1 MIPPI
6 QEGPRLKR
14 SFSMKPIYKEKYP
27 HLFEPMYVGKNKVRF
42 NNRVLVG
49 PMGSGATG
57 GGEDSDGRINTF
69 GIDFWMRYIQ
79 GGFSSVA
86 LPMEVPIDGSHE
98 HMFNLNPKT
107 CNQMNFQRL
116 QRAVHAFNGKTF
128 VEFMHGGP
136 YMRAGFKKIA
146 ADDEPHLG
154 AVAATKGEL
163 EEIAA
168 MFGEYAHWAQIA
180 NFDGIM
186 LHYGHGWLFNYFL
199 SPLTNHRTDEFG
211 GSIENRCR
219 FPLMVIKA
227 IRATVGD
234 SMLIELRMNGNDEA
248 EGGITPEECAE
259 EVKIFQDYV
268 DMVHITCGHRVDA
281 MTRPKQCPTGFDRTA
296 HNAYAS
302 EIVKKSGVK
311 IPVGTIGG
319 IYSPEIAEEVLAKG
333 QADYVLMSRS
343 AMADPEII
351 KKAKEGREDDIRPCL
366 RCNYCM
372 DHGRRVAISKDLH
385 LLAYPSYDRQ
395 CMVNPLQFQ
404 SAQKLRI
411 PPAERQKKVA
421 VIGGGVAGMEAALS
435 CERRGHT
442 VVLYEKTDR
451 LGGQALLSDPMWFK
465 KEMKLFHEY
474 LERQIKKRPA
484 ITVVYN
490 TEATPEIIDENDFD
504 AVIVA
509 VGAEQIVPRIP
520 GVEKAKMSFDVF
532 GHEDTVGK
540 KVVIIGGGAIGVEL
554 GIHLNG
560 LGHECTVVE
569 MGEFIAAKAQLTERT
584 AYLNAIKKYNV
595 KTMVNARCTE
605 ITDKGATVETPE
617 GTQLLEADT
626 VIIAVGTK
634 PLVAERDKFID
645 TAFDVINVGD
655 CVEASSIVHAVHTGF
670 DAGLTL

>member
-1 MIPPI
+1 
-6 QEGPRLKR
+6 
-14 SFSMKPIYKEKYP
+14 MKPIYKEKYP

-136 YMRAGFKKIA
+136 YMREGFKKIS

-154 AVAATKGEL
+154 AVAATKEEL

-259 EVKIFQDYV
+259 QVKIFEPYI

-319 IYSPEIAEEVLAKG
+319 IYSPEVAEEVLAKG

-385 LLAYPSYDRQ
+385 LLTYPSYDRQ
-395 CMVNPLQFQ
+395 CMTNPMQFQ

-411 PPAERQKKVA
+411 PPADRQKKVA

-474 LERQIKKRPA
+474 LERQVKKRPS

-490 TEATPEIIDENDFD
+490 TEATPEIIDQNDFD

-520 GVEKAKMSFDVF
+520 GVEKATMSFDVF
-532 GHEDTVGK
+532 GHEDKVGK

-560 LGHECTVVE
+560 LGRECTVVE
-569 MGEFIAAKAQLTERT
+569 MGEYIAAKAQLTERT
-584 AYLNAIKKYNV
+584 SYLNAIKKYGV

-617 GTQLLEADT
+617 GSQFLEADT

-634 PLVAERDKFID
+634 SLVAERDKFID

>member
-1 MIPPI
+1 
-6 QEGPRLKR
+6 
-14 SFSMKPIYKEKYP
+14 
-27 HLFEPMYVGKNKVRF
+27 MYVGKNKVMF
-42 NNRVLVG
+42 NNRVRVAPIG
-49 PMGSGATG
+49 TGATG

-69 GIDFWMRYIQ
+69 GIDFWMRFIR

-98 HMFNLNPKT
+98 HCFNLNPKT
-107 CNQMNFQRL
+107 CNQMNFQRF
-116 QRAVHAFNGKTF
+116 QRAVHAYNGRSF
-128 VEFMHGGP
+128 AEFIHGGP

-154 AVAATKGEL
+154 AKAATVAEM

-168 MFGEYAHWAQIA
+168 LFGEYAHWAQIA
-180 NFDGIM
+180 NFDGLM
-186 LHYGHGWLFNYFL
+186 LHFAHGWLINYFL

-219 FPLMVIKA
+219 FPLMVIKE
-227 IRATVGD
+227 IRRVVGD
-234 SMLIELRMNGNDEA
+234 SLLIELRLNGTDGV
-248 EGGITPEECAE
+248 EGGIMPEETAE
-259 EVKIFQDYV
+259 QVKIFQDYV
-268 DMVHITCGHRVDA
+268 DMVHITCGHRIDA
-281 MTRPKQCPTGFDRTA
+281 LTRPKMHPTGFDPVA
-296 HNAYAS
+296 HNAWAS
-302 EIVKKSGVK
+302 EIVKKSGVT
-311 IPVGTIGG
+311 IPVGVVGG

-333 QADYVLMSRS
+333 QADYVLMGRS

-351 KKAKEGREDDIRPCL
+351 RKAKEGREDDIRPCL
-366 RCNYCM
+366 RCDYCL

-385 LLAYPSYDRQ
+385 LLTYPSYDRT

-411 PPAERQKKVA
+411 PPSDRHKKVA
-421 VIGGGVAGMEAALS
+421 VIGGGVAGMNAALS
-435 CERRGHT
+435 CADRGHS

-474 LERQIKKRPA
+474 LVRQIKKRPA

-490 TEATPEIIDENDFD
+490 TEATREIIEENDFD

-509 VGAEQIVPRIP
+509 VGAEQVVPRIP
-520 GVEKAKMSFDVF
+520 GVEKAVMSFDVF
-532 GHEDTVGK
+532 GHEDKVGK
-540 KVVIIGGGAIGVEL
+540 KVAIIGGGAIGVEL

-560 LGHECTVVE
+560 LGHECTIVE
-569 MGEFIAAKAQLTERT
+569 MAEHLASKAQLTERT
-584 AYLNAIKKYNV
+584 AYLINLEKNHV
-595 KTMVNARCTE
+595 NSMVNTTCRE
-605 ITDKGATVETPE
+605 ITDKGVWVENAD
-617 GTQLLEADT
+617 GKKFIEADT

-634 PLVAERDKFID
+634 PLVKEREKFKD
-645 TAFDVINVGD
+645 VAFDVICVGD

>member
-1 MIPPI
+1 
-6 QEGPRLKR
+6 
-14 SFSMKPIYKEKYP
+14 MKPIYKEKYP
-27 HLFEPMYVGKNKVRF
+27 HLFEPLYVGKNKVRF
-42 NNRVLVG
+42 NNRFNVA
-49 PMGSGATG
+49 PIGSGATG

-69 GIDFWMRYIQ
+69 GIDYWMRYIQ
-79 GGFSSVA
+79 GGFSRVT

-128 VEFMHGGP
+128 VEYIHGGP
-136 YMRAGFKKIA
+136 YMRAGFKKIS

-154 AVAATKGEL
+154 SKAATREDL

-168 MFGEYAHWAQIA
+168 LFAEYAHWAQIA
-180 NFDGIM
+180 NFDGIL

-227 IRATVGD
+227 IRETVGD
-234 SMLIELRMNGNDEA
+234 NLLIELRINGSDA
-248 EGGITPEECAE
+248 VEGGITPEECAE
-259 EVKIFQDYV
+259 QLKIFEPYI
-268 DMVHITCGHRVDA
+268 DMAHITCGHRIDA
-281 MTRPKQCPTGFDRTA
+281 LTRPKMHPTGFHPMA
-296 HNAYAS
+296 HNAWAS

-311 IPVGTIGG
+311 IPIGLVGGV
-319 IYSPEIAEEVLAKG
+319 YDPAVAEEVLAKG
-333 QADYVLMSRS
+333 QADYILMARS
-343 AMADPEII
+343 AMADPELV

-395 CMVNPLQFQ
+395 CMTNPMQFQ

-411 PPAERQKKVA
+411 PPAERSKKVA
-421 VIGGGVAGMEAALS
+421 VIGGGVAGMNAAI
-435 CERRGHT
+435 CCADRGHE
-442 VVLYEKTDR
+442 VVLYEKTNK

-465 KEMKLFHEY
+465 KEMKLYHEY
-474 LERQIKKRPA
+474 LEHQVKKRPA

-490 TEATPEIIDENDFD
+490 TQATREIVEENDFD

-509 VGAEQIVPRIP
+509 VGAEQIVPPVP
-520 GVEKAKMSFDVF
+520 GVEKAMMSFDVF
-532 GHEDTVGK
+532 GHEDKVGK

-554 GIHLNG
+554 AIHLNG
-560 LGHECTVVE
+560 LGHESTIVE
-569 MGEFIAAKAQLTERT
+569 MAEHIAAKAQLTERT
-584 AYLNAIKKYNV
+584 DYLTWLDKTGV
-595 KTMVNARCTE
+595 KTMINTTCTE
-605 ITDKGATVETPE
+605 ITDKGVRVKNADGE
-617 GTQLLEADT
+617 QFLDADT

-634 PLVAERDKFID
+634 PLAAERDQFKD
-645 TAFDVINVGD
+645 VAFDVISVGD
-655 CVEASSIVHAVHTGF
+655 CVCASSIVHATHTGF

>member
-1 MIPPI
+1 
-6 QEGPRLKR
+6 
-14 SFSMKPIYKEKYP
+14 MKPVYKQKYP

-42 NNRVLVG
+42 NNRALVG
-49 PMGSGATG
+49 PIGSGATG

-69 GIDFWMRYIQ
+69 GIDYWMRYIM

-116 QRAVHAFNGKTF
+116 QRVVHAFRGKTF
-128 VEFMHGGP
+128 AEFMHGGP
-136 YMRAGFKKIA
+136 YMRAGFKKIS

-154 AVAATKGEL
+154 SKAATKADL
-163 EEIAA
+163 EEVAA
-168 MFGEYAHWAQIA
+168 LFGEYAHWAQIA

-211 GSIENRCR
+211 GSIEKRCA
-219 FPLMVIKA
+219 FPLMVIKE
-227 IRATVGD
+227 IRRVVGD
-234 SMLIELRMNGNDEA
+234 SMLIEIRMNGHDGV
-248 EGGITPEECAE
+248 EGGITPEEAAE
-259 EVKIFQDYV
+259 HVKIFQDYV
-268 DMVHITCGHRVDA
+268 DMAHITCGHRIDA
-281 MTRPKQCPTGFDRTA
+281 LTRPKQHPTGFNRMA
-296 HNAYAS
+296 HNAWAS

-311 IPVGTIGG
+311 IPIGVIGG
-319 IYSPEIAEEVLAKG
+319 IYDPAVAEEVLARG

-351 KKAKEGREDDIRPCL
+351 RKAKEGREEDIRPCL

-385 LLAYPSYDRQ
+385 LLTYPSYDRQ
-395 CMVNPLQFQ
+395 CMTNPMQFQ
-404 SAQKLRI
+404 SAQKWRI

-421 VIGGGVAGMEAALS
+421 VVGGGVAGMEAALS
-435 CERRGHT
+435 CERRGHS
-442 VVLYEKTDR
+442 VVIYEKTGR
-451 LGGQALLSDPMWFK
+451 LGGQALLSDNMWFK

-474 LERQIKKRPA
+474 LVRQIAKRPA

-490 TEATPEIIDENDFD
+490 TECTREMLEENDFD

-509 VGAEQIVPRIP
+509 VGADQIVPGIP
-520 GVEKAKMSFDVF
+520 GVEHALMSFDALA
-532 GHEDTVGK
+532 HEEKIGK

-560 LGHECTVVE
+560 KGHECTVVE
-569 MGEFIAAKAQLTERT
+569 MTEYIAGKAQLTERT
-584 AYLNAIKKYNV
+584 AYLINLEKYNV
-595 KTMVNARCTE
+595 KTMTSTTCQE
-605 ITDKGATVETPE
+605 ITEKGAWIENAD
-617 GTQLLEADT
+617 GRQFLEADT
-626 VIIAVGTK
+626 VIIAVGTR
-634 PLVAERDKFID
+634 PAASVRDQFKD
-645 TAFDVINVGD
+645 VAFDVINVGD
-655 CVEASSIVHAVHTGF
+655 CVDASSIVHAVHTGF

>member
-1 MIPPI
+1 
-6 QEGPRLKR
+6 
-14 SFSMKPIYKEKYP
+14 MKPIYKEKYP

-42 NNRVLVG
+42 NNRVRVAPIG
-49 PMGSGATG
+49 TGATG

-69 GIDFWMRYIQ
+69 GIDFWMRFIR

-98 HMFNLNPKT
+98 HCFNLNPKT

-128 VEFMHGGP
+128 AEFLHGGP
-136 YMRAGFKKIA
+136 YMRAGFKKIS

-154 AVAATKGEL
+154 SVAATVADM
-163 EEIAA
+163 EEVASL
-168 MFGEYAHWAQIA
+168 FGEYAHWAQIA
-180 NFDGIM
+180 NFDGLL

-259 EVKIFQDYV
+259 QVKIFEPYI

-302 EIVKKSGVK
+302 EIGKKSGVK

-319 IYSPEIAEEVLAKG
+319 IYSPEVAEEVLAKG

-385 LLAYPSYDRQ
+385 LLTYPSYDRQ
-395 CMVNPLQFQ
+395 CMTNPMQFQ

-411 PPAERQKKVA
+411 PPADRQKKVA
-421 VIGGGVAGMEAALS
+421 VIGGGVAGMNAAIS
-435 CERRGHT
+435 CADRGHS

-474 LERQIKKRPA
+474 LERQVKKRPA

-490 TEATPEIIDENDFD
+490 TQATREIVEENDFD

-532 GHEDTVGK
+532 GHEEIVGK

-554 GIHLNG
+554 GIHLSG
-560 LGHECTVVE
+560 LGHECTIVE
-569 MGEFIAAKAQLTERT
+569 MAEYLASKAQLTERT
-584 AYLNAIKKYNV
+584 AYLINLEKNHVAS
-595 KTMVNARCTE
+595 MVNTTCQE
-605 ITDKGATVETPE
+605 ITDKGVWVENAE
-617 GTQLLEADT
+617 GRTFIEADT

-634 PLVAERDKFID
+634 PLVNEREKFKD
-645 TAFDVINVGD
+645 VAFDVISVGD

>member
-1 MIPPI
+1 
-6 QEGPRLKR
+6 
-14 SFSMKPIYKEKYP
+14 MKATYLEKYSRM
-27 HLFEPMYVGKNKVRF
+27 FEPLTIRRGRNEFVF
-42 NNRVLVG
+42 NNRVMMAPVG
-49 PMGSGATG
+49 ICATG
-57 GGEDSDGRINTF
+57 GGADNGRINTF
-69 GIDFWMRYIQ
+69 GIDYWMRYIQ
-79 GGFSSVA
+79 GGFSRVT

-116 QRAVHAFNGKTF
+116 QRVVHAFNGRTF
-128 VEFMHGGP
+128 AEFIHGGP
-136 YMRAGFKKIA
+136 YMRAGFKKIS

-154 AVAATKGEL
+154 AKAATVADM

-168 MFGEYAHWAQIA
+168 LFGEYAHWAQIA
-180 NFDGIM
+180 NFDGLL

-199 SPLTNHRTDEFG
+199 SPLTNHRTDEYG

-219 FPLMVIKA
+219 FPLMVIKE
-227 IRATVGD
+227 IRRVVGD
-234 SMLIELRMNGNDEA
+234 SLLIELRLNGTDGV

-259 EVKIFQDYV
+259 QVKIFQDYV
-268 DMVHITCGHRVDA
+268 DMVHITCGHRIDA
-281 MTRPKQCPTGFDRTA
+281 FTRPKMHPTGFDPVA
-296 HNAYAS
+296 HNAWAS
-302 EIVKKSGVK
+302 EIVKKSGVT
-311 IPVGTIGG
+311 IPIGLVGGV
-319 IYSPEIAEEVLAKG
+319 YDPAVAEEVLAKG
-333 QADYVLMSRS
+333 QADYVLMARS

-366 RCNYCM
+366 RCDYCL

-385 LLAYPSYDRQ
+385 LLTYPSYDRT

-404 SAQKLRI
+404 SAQKTRI
-411 PPAERQKKVA
+411 PPAERHKKVA
-421 VIGGGVAGMEAALS
+421 VIGGGVAGMNAAIS
-435 CERRGHT
+435 CADRGHS

-490 TEATPEIIDENDFD
+490 TEATREIVEENDFD

-634 PLVAERDKFID
+634 PLAKVRDEFKD
-645 TAFDVINVGD
+645 VAFDVINVGD

>member
-1 MIPPI
+1 
-6 QEGPRLKR
+6 
-14 SFSMKPIYKEKYP
+14 MKPIYKEKYP
-27 HLFEPMYVGKNKVRF
+27 HLFEPMYVGKNKVLF
-42 NNRVLVG
+42 NNRVRVAPIG
-49 PMGSGATG
+49 TGATG

-319 IYSPEIAEEVLAKG
+319 IYSPEVAEEVLAKG

-435 CERRGHT
+435 CERRGHS
-442 VVLYEKTDR
+442 VVIYEKTDR

-465 KEMKLFHEY
+465 REMKLFHEY
-474 LERQIKKRPA
+474 LVRQIKKRPA

-490 TEATPEIIDENDFD
+490 TEATRELIEENDFD

-509 VGAEQIVPRIP
+509 VGAEQVVPRIP
-520 GVEKAKMSFDVF
+520 GVEKATMSFDVF
-532 GHEDTVGK
+532 GHEDKVGK

-560 LGHECTVVE
+560 LGHECTIVE
-569 MGEFIAAKAQLTERT
+569 MAEYLASKTELTERT
-584 AYLNAIKKYNV
+584 AYMIHLKKNNV
-595 KTMVNARCTE
+595 KTMVKTTCQE
-605 ITDKGATVETPE
+605 ITDKGVWVETE
-617 GTQLLEADT
+617 DGRQFLEADT
-626 VIIAVGTK
+626 VIISVGTK
-634 PLVAERDKFID
+634 PLAKERDQFKD
-645 TAFDVINVGD
+645 VAFDVISVGD
-655 CVEASSIVHAVHTGF
+655 CVKASSIVHAVHTGF

>member
-1 MIPPI
+1 
-6 QEGPRLKR
+6 
-14 SFSMKPIYKEKYP
+14 MKPVYKEKYP

-42 NNRVLVG
+42 NNRVRVAPIG
-49 PMGSGATG
+49 TGATG

-69 GIDFWMRYIQ
+69 GIDFWMRFIE

-98 HMFNLNPKT
+98 HCFNLNPKT

-116 QRAVHAFNGKTF
+116 QRAVHAYNGRTF
-128 VEFMHGGP
+128 AEFIHGGP
-136 YMRAGFKKIA
+136 YMRAGFKKIS

-154 AVAATKGEL
+154 SKAATREDL

-168 MFGEYAHWAQIA
+168 LFAEYAHWAQIA
-180 NFDGIM
+180 NFDGIL

-227 IRATVGD
+227 IRETVGD
-234 SMLIELRMNGNDEA
+234 NLLIELRINGSDA
-248 EGGITPEECAE
+248 VEGGITPEECAE
-259 EVKIFQDYV
+259 QLKIFEPYI
-268 DMVHITCGHRVDA
+268 DMAHITCGHRIDA
-281 MTRPKQCPTGFDRTA
+281 LTRPKMHPTGFHPMA
-296 HNAYAS
+296 HNAWAS

-311 IPVGTIGG
+311 IPIGLVGGV
-319 IYSPEIAEEVLAKG
+319 YDPAVAEEVLAKG
-333 QADYVLMSRS
+333 QADYILMARS
-343 AMADPEII
+343 AMADPELV

-395 CMVNPLQFQ
+395 CMTNPLQFQ
-404 SAQKLRI
+404 SAEKLRI
-411 PPAERQKKVA
+411 PPAERSKKVA
-421 VIGGGVAGMEAALS
+421 VIGGGVAGMNAAM
-435 CERRGHT
+435 CCADRGHE

-465 KEMKLFHEY
+465 KEMKLYHEY
-474 LERQIKKRPA
+474 LEHQVKKRPA

-490 TEATPEIIDENDFD
+490 TQATREIVEENDFD

-509 VGAEQIVPRIP
+509 VGAEQIVPPVP
-520 GVEKAKMSFDVF
+520 GVEKAMMSFDVF
-532 GHEDTVGK
+532 GHEDKVGK

-554 GIHLNG
+554 AIHLNG
-560 LGHECTVVE
+560 LGHESTIVE
-569 MGEFIAAKAQLTERT
+569 MAEYIAAKAQLTERT
-584 AYLNAIKKYNV
+584 DYLTWLDKTGV
-595 KTMVNARCTE
+595 KTMVNTTCTE
-605 ITDKGATVETPE
+605 ITDKGARVKNADGE
-617 GTQLLEADT
+617 QFLDADT

-634 PLVAERDKFID
+634 PLVKERDQFTD
-645 TAFDVINVGD
+645 VAFDVINVGD
-655 CVEASSIVHAVHTGF
+655 CVKASSIVHAVHTGF